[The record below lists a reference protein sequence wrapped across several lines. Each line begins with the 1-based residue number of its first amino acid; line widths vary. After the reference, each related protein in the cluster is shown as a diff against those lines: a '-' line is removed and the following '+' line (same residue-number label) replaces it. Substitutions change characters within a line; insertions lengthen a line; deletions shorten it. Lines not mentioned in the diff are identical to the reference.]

1 MFLPLRE
8 IGLAIVGVGDV
19 VLARQEEH
27 LFVGGFDDLIGAVP
41 LFFFGKVAD
50 ITGMHQESGLC
61 RHRLDLV
68 DRLGK
73 CRARVGIGRQMKADM
88 AVADLHT
95 GKSALRRLGRGCIA
109 DQTERPRH
117 PAA

>member
-27 LFVGGFDDLIGAVP
+27 LFVGGFDDLIGDVP

-50 ITGMHQESGLC
+50 IAGMDQESGL
-61 RHRLDLV
+61 RWHRFDLV
-68 DRLGK
+68 NRFGQ
-73 CRARVGIGRQMKADM
+73 RGARIGVGRQLEAD
-88 AVADLHT
+88 VTIADLH
-95 GKSALRRLGRGCIA
+95 KSKLALRRLGSGRIA
-109 DQTERPRH
+109 NQP
-117 PAA
+117 